1 MFLVS
6 HPVLIASFGSCVCGA
21 NCLILKGGRM
31 SQSVSSG
38 CDDVALTGT
47 DFRVSNLGLRASRY
61 DSVGHM
67 RYWDAVN

>member
-1 MFLVS
+1 
-6 HPVLIASFGSCVCGA
+6 
-21 NCLILKGGRM
+21 M